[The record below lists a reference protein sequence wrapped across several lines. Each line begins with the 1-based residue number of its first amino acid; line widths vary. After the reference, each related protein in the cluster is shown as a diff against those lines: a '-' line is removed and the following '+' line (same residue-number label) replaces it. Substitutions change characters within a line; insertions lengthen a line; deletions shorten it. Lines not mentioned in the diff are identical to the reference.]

1 MLAEA
6 GTTIAA
12 ISVANKVSAVMYIA
26 RFFFTISSFNSVLF
40 SALVEFA
47 ERASDPA
54 RQAVRRVLGG
64 PHNPLYLLVRET
76 GWKPI
81 TWNGFLFNCT

>member
-1 MLAEA
+1 
-6 GTTIAA
+6 
-12 ISVANKVSAVMYIA
+12 V
-26 RFFFTISSFNSVLF
+26 F

-64 PHNPLYLLVRET
+64 HPHNPLYLLVRGT

-81 TWNGFLFNCT
+81 IWNGFLFKDR